1 MAHWLDTVFYGFD
14 YAILEA
20 IHSFALST
28 NGFFTPLVRAI
39 TVLADD
45 GIGMILLGLILS
57 LFRRTRKIGFC
68 VLGGIMVGA
77 LITNVAVKNLVAR
90 PRPFADQTRVFY
102 EWWQTIGAHP
112 ESIHSFPS
120 GHTTATMAAMTG
132 IFLTTKKRYSWPA
145 LLFALVMGFTR
156 MYLVVHYPTDVLA
169 GLIAGVI
176 GAIAGFYLI
185 KLVYRYIDSH
195 GDNRLVRFYLNF
207 DLIVFVRGL
216 LGKKST
222 ANEAEN
228 VNIPSNG
235 AENGHSDCDGQ

>member
-102 EWWQTIGAHP
+102 EWWQAIGAHP

-145 LLFALVMGFTR
+145 LLFAPVMGFTR
-156 MYLVVHYPTDVLA
+156 MYLVVHYPTDIIG
-169 GLIAGVI
+169 GLLSGGI
-176 GAIAGFYLI
+176 GALCAYLI
-185 KLVYRYIDSH
+185 LRAVWRYIEAHPDRKLFS
-195 GDNRLVRFYLNF
+195 LILTF
-207 DLIVFVRGL
+207 DLAAFLSKHLRR
-216 LGKKST
+216 GKK
-222 ANEAEN
+222 A
-228 VNIPSNG
+228 
-235 AENGHSDCDGQ
+235 DGEQ